1 MHNAR
6 VIQDHLCYELQE
18 GEKYHSKLTDKDFMF
33 ELRCS
38 GKN

>member
-1 MHNAR
+1 MHTAR

-18 GEKYHSKLTDKDFMF
+18 GEKYHSKLTDKDFMS